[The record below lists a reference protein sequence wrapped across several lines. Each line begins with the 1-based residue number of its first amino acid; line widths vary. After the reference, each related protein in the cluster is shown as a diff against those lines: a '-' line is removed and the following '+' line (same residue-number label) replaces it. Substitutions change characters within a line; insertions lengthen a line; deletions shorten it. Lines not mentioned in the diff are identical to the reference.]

1 MANWKD
7 KERAIRSLEKNGKV
21 DPEDLIAAA
30 RNPTHP
36 CHGDFT
42 WDINKAAEKCWRDE
56 ARRLIRMVGFTLKV
70 EDSGQRVVN
79 YVASGDDDAVFVS
92 VPKIRGKGHVQAM
105 LLAEVAQLEGAVSR
119 AYGLAL
125 SKSSIIG
132 VDVSDRLKAI
142 RDLVSALKA
151 DLE

>member
-21 DPEDLIAAA
+21 DPADLIAAA

>member
-132 VDVSDRLKAI
+132 VDVADRLKSI